1 MKKVFSLI
9 LIALLLFT
17 GVVPTYAESK
27 EESELLEQNIK
38 NVSSYAVSFIK
49 AFTTC
54 SDYASGDVITIQNE
68 DEEVSGFC
76 VDLINNNETCGY
88 VIIKF
93 VDNAP
98 VISEFCIEEGA
109 PNPYV
114 ALITNYGI
122 TGNLLKFYSIGAND
136 YQIYDESSKTAYGFY
151 DKKLSTKEFE
161 SCKALAQSLKGDPD
175 EQFLNYSGLDGWSVV
190 SDTYEGTV
198 NSSKTITGAGSISYY
213 CSSTVSSNNLT
224 YACSIVALS
233 NLMKYYRS
241 RGYTSI
247 SSNFKTLYN
256 SLWNHAG
263 TSSDGSTTNGKE
275 PKAAKKYL
283 SEVGYSCS
291 YSSFKAYSKFVSN
304 KPCLFTYGAKFGDH
318 KGGHAVFV
326 AGYVD
331 TSSYQYL
338 KIADG
343 WNSYLRYINF
353 NGYSYSRKNGWAF
366 TISG

>member
-1 MKKVFSLI
+1 M
-9 LIALLLFT
+9 
-17 GVVPTYAESK
+17 Y
-27 EESELLEQNIK
+27 
-38 NVSSYAVSFIK
+38 
-49 AFTTC
+49 
-54 SDYASGDVITIQNE
+54 
-68 DEEVSGFC
+68 
-76 VDLINNNETCGY
+76 
-88 VIIKF
+88 
-93 VDNAP
+93 
-98 VISEFCIEEGA
+98 
-109 PNPYV
+109 
-114 ALITNYGI
+114 
-122 TGNLLKFYSIGAND
+122 
-136 YQIYDESSKTAYGFY
+136 
-151 DKKLSTKEFE
+151 
-161 SCKALAQSLKGDPD
+161 
-175 EQFLNYSGLDGWSVV
+175 
-190 SDTYEGTV
+190 
-198 NSSKTITGAGSISYY
+198 
-213 CSSTVSSNNLT
+213 
-224 YACSIVALS
+224 
-233 NLMKYYRS
+233 
-241 RGYTSI
+241 
-247 SSNFKTLYN
+247 

-291 YSSFKAYSKFVSN
+291 YSSFKAYSKFVSNLDSN

>member
-1 MKKVFSLI
+1 M
-9 LIALLLFT
+9 
-17 GVVPTYAESK
+17 
-27 EESELLEQNIK
+27 
-38 NVSSYAVSFIK
+38 
-49 AFTTC
+49 
-54 SDYASGDVITIQNE
+54 
-68 DEEVSGFC
+68 
-76 VDLINNNETCGY
+76 
-88 VIIKF
+88 IIKF

-213 CSSTVSSNNLT
+213 CSATVSSNNLT

-304 KPCLFTYGAKFGDH
+304 LDSNKPCLFTYGAKFGDH

>member
-1 MKKVFSLI
+1 MIKN
-9 LIALLLFT
+9 LLLAQLGKIGGCYEVREIIQHET
-17 GVVPTYAESK
+17 LHMKPIIAKQDEVSKVENMGIHDPAVVE
-27 EESELLEQNIK
+27 ELLH
-38 NVSSYAVSFIK
+38 
-49 AFTTC
+49 
-54 SDYASGDVITIQNE
+54 SGI
-68 DEEVSGFC
+68 
-76 VDLINNNETCGY
+76 Y
-88 VIIKF
+88 VLDDSI
-93 VDNAP
+93 DSN
-98 VISEFCIEEGA
+98 
-109 PNPYV
+109 
-114 ALITNYGI
+114 ALIELQSNVESRFGEIKIVYIILTDVC
-122 TGNLLKFYSIGAND
+122 NLRCSYCAVKNIA
-136 YQIYDESSKTAYGFY
+136 
-151 DKKLSTKEFE
+151 DK
-161 SCKALAQSLKGDPD
+161 
-175 EQFLNYSGLDGWSVV
+175 NHVI
-190 SDTYEGTV
+190 DTY
-198 NSSKTITGAGSISYY
+198 
-213 CSSTVSSNNLT
+213 NLT

-304 KPCLFTYGAKFGDH
+304 LDSNKPCLFTYGAKFGDH